1 VTITHAAMRESILR
15 KARESAE
22 TIEATFAA
30 HADKI
35 AECARALAGAFDTG
49 ATLYICGNGGSA
61 ADAMHVAVEFMHP
74 VIARRPAIRAIA
86 LSADPTLMTAIA
98 NDQDFT
104 LAWSHALRVHGK
116 RGDVLLALSTSGQS
130 ASVQRA
136 LSAARELGMITVGFA
151 GKDGGRMA
159 ALCEHV
165 FVVPSFAIHR
175 IQEAH
180 VALLHVLWDMIHV
193 ARGEEDITG

>member
-1 VTITHAAMRESILR
+1 MTVSNEAMRESILR
-15 KARESAE
+15 KAKESAE
-22 TIEATFAA
+22 TIEALFAA
-30 HADKI
+30 EADKL
-35 AECARALAGAFDTG
+35 AACARVLATAFDAG
-49 ATLYICGNGGSA
+49 ATLYVVGNGGSA

-74 VIARRPAIRAIA
+74 VIARRPAIRALA
-86 LSADPTLMTAIA
+86 LPADPTLMSAIA
-98 NDQDFT
+98 NDQDFSM
-104 LAWSHALRVHGK
+104 AWAHSLRMHAK
-116 RGDVLLALSTSGQS
+116 AGDVLLGLSTSGQS
-130 ASVQRA
+130 ASVNRA
-136 LSAARELGMITVGFA
+136 LAAGRELGTINVGFS

-159 ALCEHV
+159 PLCDHS